1 MFVGPKLSAWVNS
14 HTYLINLLKG
24 GRAMNNTHHIK
35 NGQVSAYIKLLAG
48 CLIPIVSIFACEAA
62 GVEYYSIGG
71 FIPYLML
78 LFCPIAYLMMEYPKV
93 SKDRIINTLKD
104 KLRQ

>member
-1 MFVGPKLSAWVNS
+1 
-14 HTYLINLLKG
+14 
-24 GRAMNNTHHIK
+24 MNNTHHIN
-35 NGQVSAYIKLLAG
+35 NGQVSALVKLLVG
-48 CLIPIVSIFACEAA
+48 CLLPIILIFAFVAV

-93 SKDRIINTLKD
+93 SKERIMNMLKD
-104 KLRQ
+104 KLR

>member
-1 MFVGPKLSAWVNS
+1 
-14 HTYLINLLKG
+14 
-24 GRAMNNTHHIK
+24 MNNTHHVN
-35 NGQVSAYIKLLAG
+35 NGHMFDFIKLLAV
-48 CLIPIVSIFACEAA
+48 CLIPVILIFVFVAV

-93 SKDRIINTLKD
+93 SKQRILNELKN
-104 KLRQ
+104 KLR